1 MSELKRTVTVT
12 VPVSGT
18 IADLVYFVKRMVARH
33 GDKLK
38 DLTDEQLVAAADD
51 FWDSQHGECD

>member
-38 DLTDEQLVAAADD
+38 DLSDEQLIAAADD
-51 FWDSQHGECD
+51 YWDSAHGED

>member
-1 MSELKRTVTVT
+1 MTDLKRTVTVT
-12 VPVSGT
+12 VPVSWR

-38 DLTDEQLVAAADD
+38 DLTDE
-51 FWDSQHGECD
+51 